1 MGELG
6 FAVQTKVGK
15 WGRSIIELDGNGL
28 YTSSNSIIFQGTLT
42 EKRINQYSQSAG
54 VIVKRRSF

>member
-1 MGELG
+1 MGEFG